1 MNDLTQRIE
10 SGLSAMSASEKLPS
24 TETVE
29 PPRQA
34 REWMTVLAKYREPS
48 QLRSLFELVITFVPF
63 ALLWAAALW
72 SMSVGYW
79 LSLILC
85 VPASVFLVRLFL
97 IQHDCG
103 HGSFFKGRRIN
114 DWIGRVLGV
123 LTLTPYDV
131 WRRSHMI
138 HHGTHGNLDKRG
150 IGDVMTLTVAE
161 YQAKSWPGRIA
172 YRLYRHPLVLFGL
185 GPIYVFLFHHRLPIG
200 FMKDGWRYWVSAM
213 GTNVAILIGAA
224 IMISFVGFLPFL
236 GVFLPV
242 TIMAA
247 AIGVW
252 LFYVQHQFEETV
264 WDTDDNWQLH
274 DAALY
279 GSSHYDLPLVL
290 RWLTANIG
298 IHHVHHLYSR
308 IPYYRLA
315 KVLRD
320 HPPLAE
326 VRRLTFWK
334 SLSCVKLQ
342 LWDEQ
347 RRKLVSYAEAR
358 KYKKLAAA

>member
-1 MNDLTQRIE
+1 MTDFPSQVDSALT
-10 SGLSAMSASEKLPS
+10 AMAAPEERPVSRKPA
-24 TETVE
+24 
-29 PPRQA
+29 Q
-34 REWMTVLAKYREPS
+34 EWMTVLAKYRSPN
-48 QLRSLFELVITFVPF
+48 QWRSLFELVITLVPF
-63 ALLWAAALW
+63 MLFWLAAWW
-72 SMSVGYW
+72 SLSVGYW
-79 LSLILC
+79 LTLLLT
-85 VPASVFLVRLFL
+85 VPAAVFLVRLFL

-103 HGSFFKGRRIN
+103 HGAFFKRKFLN
-114 DWIGRVLGV
+114 DWVGRALGV
-123 LTLTPYDV
+123 LTMTPYDV

-138 HHGTHGNLDKRG
+138 HHGTHGNLDRRG
-150 IGDVMTLTVAE
+150 IGDVLTLTVAE
-161 YQAKSWPGRIA
+161 YQAKSLWGRIG

-185 GPIYVFLFHHRLPIG
+185 GPIYVFMLHHRLPIG

-213 GTNVAILIGAA
+213 GTNVAMLALSLLL
-224 IMISFVGFLPFL
+224 ISFMGVLPFL
-236 GVFLPV
+236 AIYLPV
-242 TIMAA
+242 TIIAGI
-247 AIGVW
+247 IGVW

-264 WDTDDNWQLH
+264 WEQGDDWTLH

-279 GSSHYDLPLVL
+279 GSSHYDLPFPL

-320 HPPLAE
+320 HPQLAE

-334 SLSCVKLQ
+334 GFSCVKLQ

-347 RRKLVSYAEAR
+347 RRRLVSFAEAR
-358 KYKKLAAA
+358 RQKKLAAA